1 MEAARGIDA
10 TTVLAGARELH
21 EQELSASAG
30 LLRHAA
36 SWADLH
42 PAVDADEAAV
52 STWQGRE
59 CGVPLA
65 GEGTPQ
71 VDRAC
76 ISEFAAAVGLP
87 SESGQRLI
95 GDALELRHRLP
106 AVWALVQAGR
116 VPAWRAR
123 GIAQST
129 STLTLEAV
137 AFVDRQ
143 VAAVAGRVGPRQLD
157 RLVDA
162 AVLEFMPEE
171 AERRRLEAADRR
183 HFTVRHPDD
192 GDGGGLSYVEGT
204 LDLVDALDL
213 DAAISDGAV
222 ALAQAGC
229 EQPLDVRR
237 SMAVGE
243 LARRQPALDLGP
255 TAEDDATTGP
265 AVGSTTADQ
274 RGPGGSPAAG
284 RSRVLLYLHL
294 SADALGRTPTGA
306 PDRAQVGWVGNTRTP
321 VTAGQIRDWCGRP
334 DAQVEV
340 KPVIDLNEN
349 PSVEGYA
356 IPDWLRERVTLRDRT
371 CLFPF
376 CHRPA
381 HPRTLRAG
389 RRGRAL
395 ATPADEVPRKPTVQL
410 DHQIPYEQGGPT
422 SADNLVPLC
431 PRHHNDKTHHRWRY
445 RRLAPGVHLWTSP
458 HGHRFL
464 RDRDGTTA
472 LTGPPTG
479 RRDGT
484 RRSEQ
489 SPPPS
494 AEPSPR
500 TATGQTARPRGG
512 APPPAAPTPNGRS
525 GAPPLRG
532 AVATAPGERAS
543 GEHDPPPF

>member
-1 MEAARGIDA
+1 M
-10 TTVLAGARELH
+10 LAGARELH

-30 LLRHAA
+30 LLWHAA

-143 VAAVAGRVGPRQLD
+143 VAAVAGQVGPRQLD

-171 AERRRLEAADRR
+171 AERRRLESADCR
-183 HFTVRHPDD
+183 HFTMRHPDD
-192 GDGGGLSYVEGT
+192 GHGGGLSYVEGT

-229 EQPLDVRR
+229 DQPLDVRR
-237 SMAVGE
+237 SLAVGE

-255 TAEDDATTGP
+255 TADHDAATGP
-265 AVGSTTADQ
+265 TRSVTTSDQ
-274 RGPGGSPAAG
+274 PRPAGSPAAG
-284 RSRVLLYLHL
+284 SRVLLYLHL
-294 SADALGRTPTGA
+294 SADALGRTPTAA

-321 VTAGQIRDWCGRP
+321 VTAGQIRDWCGRS
-334 DAQVEV
+334 DARVEV

-349 PSVEGYA
+349 VSVEGYA

-381 HPRTLRAG
+381 HPRPIRAG
-389 RRGRAL
+389 GRGRVAVT
-395 ATPADEVPRKPTVQL
+395 AADEAPRQPTVQL

-479 RRDGT
+479 RRDT
-484 RRSEQ
+484 SSRSQQ
-489 SPPPS
+489 SPPRS
-494 AEPSPR
+494 ADPTPR
-500 TATGQTARPRGG
+500 TATGLTGRRPLGG
-512 APPPAAPTPNGRS
+512 SPPPAAPRPNGRS
-525 GAPPLRG
+525 GSPPLRVRRPPA
-532 AVATAPGERAS
+532 AVADATGQ
-543 GEHDPPPF
+543 HDPPPF